1 MFVRLQSFQT
11 TIDISKL
18 KALDA
23 DPRPIQQTNFIGYL
37 SSNNDRL
44 IFFITEETKET
55 ILSFSQGTVKLL

>member
-1 MFVRLQSFQT
+1 MFDRLQSFQT
-11 TIDISKL
+11 TIDLSKL
-18 KALDA
+18 KALGT

-55 ILSFSQGTVKLL
+55 ILNFSQGTVKLL